1 VFPLDSVPR
10 IVPADQWAR
19 ISAGIE
25 QRARA
30 MEMFLRD
37 IYGAGEISR
46 AGVVPA
52 EALQR
57 APGFRP
63 TGRAVPEGVLHA
75 PVCGVDLVSTAPGEW
90 IVLEDNLR
98 MPEGMAMAVAQ
109 RGRIAE
115 SFPEFGARS
124 EVHDPREPLA
134 MLTDTLRAAAHE
146 GVDDPAIGVVVA
158 EDELEAYDLKSV
170 TEAVGGTLV
179 TPS

>member
-75 PVCGVDLVSTAPGEW
+75 PVCGVDLVSTAPGAGV
-90 IVLEDNLR
+90 VLADNLR
-98 MPEGMAMAVAQ
+98 TGGGRAQ
-109 RGRIAE
+109 G
-115 SFPEFGARS
+115 GAL
-124 EVHDPREPLA
+124 REP
-134 MLTDTLRAAAHE
+134 
-146 GVDDPAIGVVVA
+146 V
-158 EDELEAYDLKSV
+158 
-170 TEAVGGTLV
+170 
-179 TPS
+179 

>member
-1 VFPLDSVPR
+1 TLRSMGITLKVYGKDEPQLFPLDSVPR

-37 IYGAGEISR
+37 IYGAGEVSR

-98 MPEGMAMAVAQ
+98 MPGGMAMAVAL
-109 RGRIAE
+109 RDRIAE
-115 SFPEFGARS
+115 GYPEFGARS
-124 EVHDPREPLA
+124 EV
-134 MLTDTLRAAAHE
+134 
-146 GVDDPAIGVVVA
+146 
-158 EDELEAYDLKSV
+158 
-170 TEAVGGTLV
+170 
-179 TPS
+179 